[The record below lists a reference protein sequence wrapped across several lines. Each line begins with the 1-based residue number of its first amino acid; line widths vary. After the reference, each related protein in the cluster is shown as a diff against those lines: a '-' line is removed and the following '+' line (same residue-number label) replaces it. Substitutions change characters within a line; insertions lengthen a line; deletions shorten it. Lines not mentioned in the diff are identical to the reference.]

1 MIFINYMYKVQLQ
14 LTNSIKIIL
23 INFRIPMRPDYASKP
38 FVDQRRRYI
47 FLLISLATGSVI
59 SIQ

>member
-23 INFRIPMRPDYASKP
+23 INFRIPMRPDYARKL